1 MREQKD
7 GIFAPTNPKRPVRL
21 GVRTADFHSVNRGS
35 IPLRATKK
43 NPQRKLRVFFLKD
56 CSFIHVNYVLQTNVF
71 DECFANVFDDFNY
84 EVPIMK

>member
-1 MREQKD
+1 MLVEKQKR

-43 NPQRKLRVFFLKD
+43 NPQRKLRVLFLKVS
-56 CSFIHVNYVLQTNVF
+56 SFDINQLCPS
-71 DECFANVFDDFNY
+71 DECRWRMLRECLRRVSLIFF
-84 EVPIMK
+84 

>member
-1 MREQKD
+1 MGEQKD

-43 NPQRKLRVFFLKD
+43 TLNECWGFFIYLKQPHGESFSAKDFLLICFIRFINP
-56 CSFIHVNYVLQTNVF
+56 
-71 DECFANVFDDFNY
+71 
-84 EVPIMK
+84 